1 MKNTSKRTMTIFIVI
16 VLIFA
21 LLGGTAFAVVNIFPD
36 VTGHWAEQAILRLYD
51 KGIIKGYPD
60 GLVRPDQV
68 ITRGEFS
75 SLLARYL
82 ELDTSDVEKEPP
94 TFSDIDGHWA
104 EKSIEA
110 LIDAGIIDPADYDG
124 SFKPDEPITRIEIIK
139 MMVRLDGKGDEAK
152 QTQGNSG
159 FVDDDAINDKDK
171 GYVIVA
177 REDDLVN
184 GYPDGTVRP
193 DGETTRGEAAELI
206 DNLDKDK
213 DTPPS
218 PTPGGPDNDT
228 GNGSGGNSG
237 GGSGGGSVSYP
248 KAQISFELPS
258 STHTDTEIPIIPT
271 IKYARDF
278 AWSLTKTELD
288 GSQTAI
294 DIADAVRGT
303 LTKEGGSITFTK
315 DGAYTLTATATNV
328 RGRETVLSKS
338 IVVYPVADVSFS
350 LPATTHTDKS
360 VTILLS
366 PENLYGLDVA
376 WTVTKDGE
384 TVQAGDVLDGGL
396 TNEGGTFVFKSKGQY
411 SLTAT
416 ATDATGRSFTHSQTV
431 DVYPVA
437 DISFDLPDA
446 GHTDKT
452 VDVKTTLT
460 ETDGLTVVWSLTRHG
475 DDVTLSDYL
484 EGSLNDNGGN
494 IRFKEKGVY
503 VLKAAVT
510 DNTGRSFEAT
520 DTITVY
526 PVGAVGF
533 YLPEIT
539 HADREIA
546 VEATFQNLDG
556 AAVQWSLTRDGKPVS
571 LSSCIA
577 GSLNNDGGVIRF
589 TAKGEY
595 ILTASFSDPT
605 GREYSYTSPV
615 TVYPVPT
622 LSFSLP
628 AAVHTDTDI
637 QVEATGADLDGLT
650 VEWLLDNTYGFQDW
664 NTYVTGSLRNDGGT
678 IRIRHAGVYELVAR
692 VTDKTG
698 RVFLFEP
705 GDKVEVLPVLAIRF
719 DLPEA
724 THTDRTVDLRTM
736 GNINTL
742 PVEWSITKDG
752 KAISLPEALEGTLNA
767 QGGKIQ
773 FTGAGEYVLTASMTD
788 ALDRTFSYSAA
799 ITVYPIPEIA
809 LSLPQTAYAG
819 EAAEV
824 SVSGTQLENL
834 SAVWTVSKDGGE
846 AKPYADY
853 ADGELTGNGGSIAF
867 RVKGSYTATVTM
879 TDALGRSFTQSNQV
893 TVYPIPQ
900 IQLSIP
906 QVSYVGEAA
915 AITVTGTDL
924 ENLSAV
930 WTVSK
935 DGSAAKPYTDYADGE
950 LTGSGGNV
958 AFHAKGSYVLTVTM
972 TDILGRS
979 FSESRPVTVY
989 PIPAMQVSLPNI
1001 NYSGEPIAIAVTGSE
1016 LSGLDV
1022 AWSLS
1027 VDGGAALPYNE
1038 LASGSLGASGGELR
1052 ISTDKTITIRLT
1064 AVGTD
1069 TNDRSFTFNSTAVKV
1084 KPVAECSF
1092 TVPTSV
1098 HVGTNFTVSMQTVS
1112 GLEGKNIT
1120 WSLTKDGTPASYT
1133 GSLSNSGGS
1142 ISIGTTGTYTLTAK
1156 VTDDAGR
1163 TFNHSQTISI
1173 TNTAPNK
1180 PTASASV
1187 VRSNAKN
1194 GKLFVNFT
1202 VSASDPDGDAVSY
1215 EYSGQ
1220 SADGYY
1226 AVGTQTVRVRARD
1239 SYGLYS
1245 AWTDITFN
1253 VVNSE
1258 PTTPV
1263 ISRSPSGNS
1272 VAPGTPVTITAS
1284 STDADGDAITYV
1296 WENRPSQTA
1305 TYPLGRNV
1313 VRVKAIDSTGAE
1325 SPWAAIIFF
1334 VADANSGGGM
1344 TLTGP
1349 ESTIIEN
1356 GLDGATIQAYTF
1368 TVPPVSGHNGQ
1379 DYGRVRGYNIH
1390 TGVWD
1395 QLDYQTTNNGITFSR
1410 TLTPGIY
1417 SKLEMYYYTNHNCM
1431 YGKSNI
1437 TYSVEFYFE

>member
-1 MKNTSKRTMTIFIVI
+1 
-16 VLIFA
+16 
-21 LLGGTAFAVVNIFPD
+21 
-36 VTGHWAEQAILRLYD
+36 
-51 KGIIKGYPD
+51 
-60 GLVRPDQV
+60 
-68 ITRGEFS
+68 
-75 SLLARYL
+75 
-82 ELDTSDVEKEPP
+82 
-94 TFSDIDGHWA
+94 
-104 EKSIEA
+104 
-110 LIDAGIIDPADYDG
+110 
-124 SFKPDEPITRIEIIK
+124 
-139 MMVRLDGKGDEAK
+139 
-152 QTQGNSG
+152 
-159 FVDDDAINDKDK
+159 
-171 GYVIVA
+171 
-177 REDDLVN
+177 
-184 GYPDGTVRP
+184 
-193 DGETTRGEAAELI
+193 
-206 DNLDKDK
+206 
-213 DTPPS
+213 
-218 PTPGGPDNDT
+218 
-228 GNGSGGNSG
+228 
-237 GGSGGGSVSYP
+237 
-248 KAQISFELPS
+248 
-258 STHTDTEIPIIPT
+258 
-271 IKYARDF
+271 
-278 AWSLTKTELD
+278 
-288 GSQTAI
+288 
-294 DIADAVRGT
+294 
-303 LTKEGGSITFTK
+303 
-315 DGAYTLTATATNV
+315 
-328 RGRETVLSKS
+328 
-338 IVVYPVADVSFS
+338 
-350 LPATTHTDKS
+350 
-360 VTILLS
+360 
-366 PENLYGLDVA
+366 
-376 WTVTKDGE
+376 
-384 TVQAGDVLDGGL
+384 
-396 TNEGGTFVFKSKGQY
+396 
-411 SLTAT
+411 
-416 ATDATGRSFTHSQTV
+416 
-431 DVYPVA
+431 
-437 DISFDLPDA
+437 
-446 GHTDKT
+446 
-452 VDVKTTLT
+452 
-460 ETDGLTVVWSLTRHG
+460 
-475 DDVTLSDYL
+475 
-484 EGSLNDNGGN
+484 
-494 IRFKEKGVY
+494 
-503 VLKAAVT
+503 
-510 DNTGRSFEAT
+510 
-520 DTITVY
+520 
-526 PVGAVGF
+526 
-533 YLPEIT
+533 
-539 HADREIA
+539 
-546 VEATFQNLDG
+546 
-556 AAVQWSLTRDGKPVS
+556 
-571 LSSCIA
+571 
-577 GSLNNDGGVIRF
+577 
-589 TAKGEY
+589 
-595 ILTASFSDPT
+595 
-605 GREYSYTSPV
+605 
-615 TVYPVPT
+615 
-622 LSFSLP
+622 
-628 AAVHTDTDI
+628 
-637 QVEATGADLDGLT
+637 
-650 VEWLLDNTYGFQDW
+650 
-664 NTYVTGSLRNDGGT
+664 
-678 IRIRHAGVYELVAR
+678 
-692 VTDKTG
+692 
-698 RVFLFEP
+698 
-705 GDKVEVLPVLAIRF
+705 
-719 DLPEA
+719 
-724 THTDRTVDLRTM
+724 M

-799 ITVYPIPEIA
+799 IPVYPIPEIA

-915 AITVTGTDL
+915 SITVTGTDL

-950 LTGSGGNV
+950 LTGRGGKV